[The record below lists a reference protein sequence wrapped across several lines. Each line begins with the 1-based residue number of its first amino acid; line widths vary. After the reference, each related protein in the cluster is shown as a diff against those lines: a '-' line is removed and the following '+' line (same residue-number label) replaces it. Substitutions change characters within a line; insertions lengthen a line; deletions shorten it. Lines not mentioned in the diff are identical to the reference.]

1 MNRTASFGDLLT
13 ATFAEVGDNRT
24 IVAIYLAIA
33 IPLDAVGRLFD
44 DTQGVNLF
52 GVPVD
57 VEMPLAG
64 VGGGLGGALVGLA
77 VAVIGVLL
85 TYWLY
90 AALLERQPAPGF
102 RRFWAFILVYI
113 LSVIGIGLA
122 SLAFLIPGII
132 VAVRWVPL
140 IPVLL
145 AGEEPLMDSFGES
158 WRLTSGSSWAI
169 FGVAIVLIAAGLLA
183 SSLGDLGV
191 ALSGGPGSLGAA
203 VFDAA
208 GEDIASMLFIAFAV
222 ATFRSLADESGDV
235 AAVFE

>member
-1 MNRTASFGDLLT
+1 MNRTVSFGDLLT
-13 ATFAEVGDNRT
+13 ATFAEVSDNRT

-33 IPLDAVGRLFD
+33 IPLDAVAFLFG

-57 VEMPLAG
+57 VEMPLAD
-64 VGGGLGGALVGLA
+64 VGGGFGAALVGLA

-85 TYWLY
+85 TYWFY
-90 AALLERQPAPGF
+90 AALLERQPAPRF
-102 RRFWAFILVYI
+102 RRFWAFILVYV
-113 LSVIGIGLA
+113 LSIIGIGLA
-122 SLAFLIPGII
+122 SLAFLVPGII

-169 FGVAIVLIAAGLLA
+169 FGVAIVLIAVGLFV
-183 SSLGDLGV
+183 SFLGDFGI
-191 ALSGGPGSLGAA
+191 ALSGGAA
-203 VFDAA
+203 SVAAALFNAA
-208 GEDIASMLFIAFAV
+208 GDNIAAMLFIAFPV
-222 ATFRSLADESGDV
+222 ATFRSLADESGEV